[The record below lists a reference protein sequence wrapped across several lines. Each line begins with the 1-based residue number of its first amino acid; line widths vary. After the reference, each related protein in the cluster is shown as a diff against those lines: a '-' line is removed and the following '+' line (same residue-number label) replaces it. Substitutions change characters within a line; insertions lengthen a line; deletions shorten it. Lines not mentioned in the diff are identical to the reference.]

1 MTVYLLWM
9 QRVTTH
15 LRKPNI
21 NSMNFTAIDFETA
34 IGKRWSICQV
44 GIVRVENGRIMA
56 KISRLVKP
64 PNNEYSEWNT
74 RIHGITSTDT
84 IDSPIFS
91 EIWDEIKPYIEN
103 NLVVAH
109 NTDFDID
116 CLYKT
121 LEYYDIPKPRFEI
134 DCTYKR
140 TGQKLDNLCEAF
152 DIELGNHH
160 DAECDA
166 KACAEIYIKLL
177 NNIEPDY
184 SKISIKPKT
193 TIFQQKGHE
202 RIKGDILKP
211 DLGNANPSSPFFGQK
226 VVFTGVL
233 NSIKRQTAAEIVK
246 RQGADI
252 DTRITKRTKF
262 VITGSAPGPSKLKQ
276 IEKYNN
282 ESSEI
287 KIIFEDEFLK
297 MIKNEL

>member
-1 MTVYLLWM
+1 MD
-9 QRVTTH
+9 
-15 LRKPNI
+15 
-21 NSMNFTAIDFETA
+21 FTSIDFETA
-34 IGKRWSICQV
+34 RGKRWSICQV
-44 GIVRVENGRIMA
+44 GIVRVENGKIIN
-56 KISRLVKP
+56 KISRLVRP

-74 RIHGITSTDT
+74 RVHGITPTDT
-84 IDSPIFS
+84 IDSPTFL
-91 EIWDEIKPYIEN
+91 EIWSEIKPYIEN

-109 NTDFDID
+109 NSDFDID
-116 CLYKT
+116 CLNKT

-134 DCTYKR
+134 DCTYRR
-140 TGQKLDNLCEAF
+140 TGQKLDDLCEAF
-152 DIELGNHH
+152 DIELENHH

-166 KACAEIYIKLL
+166 IACAEIYIKLV

-184 SKISIKPKT
+184 SKIRIKPKSNN
-193 TIFQQKGHE
+193 FQQKGHE

-211 DLGNANPSSPFFGQK
+211 DLENANPSSPFFGKK

-252 DTRITKRTKF
+252 DTGITKRTNF
-262 VITGSAPGPSKLKQ
+262 VITGSTPGPSKLKK

-287 KIIFEDEFLK
+287 KIILEDEFLE

>member
-1 MTVYLLWM
+1 MD
-9 QRVTTH
+9 
-15 LRKPNI
+15 
-21 NSMNFTAIDFETA
+21 FTAIDFETA

-44 GIVRVENGRIMA
+44 GIVIVENGKIIN
-56 KISRLVKP
+56 KISRLVRP

-74 RIHGITSTDT
+74 RVHGITPTDT
-84 IDSPIFS
+84 IDSPTFL
-91 EIWDEIKPYIEN
+91 EIWSEIKPYIEN

-109 NTDFDID
+109 NSDFDID
-116 CLYKT
+116 CLNKT

-134 DCTYKR
+134 DCTYRR
-140 TGQKLDNLCEAF
+140 TGQKLDDLCEAF
-152 DIELGNHH
+152 DIELENHH

-166 KACAEIYIKLL
+166 IACAEIYIKLV

-184 SKISIKPKT
+184 SKIRIKPKSNN
-193 TIFQQKGHE
+193 FQQKGHE

-211 DLGNANPSSPFFGQK
+211 DLENANPSSPFFGKK

-252 DTRITKRTKF
+252 DTGITKRTNF
-262 VITGSAPGPSKLKQ
+262 VITGSTPGPSKLKK

-287 KIIFEDEFLK
+287 KIILEDEFLE

>member
-1 MTVYLLWM
+1 MD
-9 QRVTTH
+9 
-15 LRKPNI
+15 
-21 NSMNFTAIDFETA
+21 FTSIDFETA

-44 GIVRVENGRIMA
+44 GIVRVENGEIIN

-74 RIHGITSTDT
+74 RVHGITPTDT
-84 IDSPIFS
+84 IDSPNFL
-91 EIWDEIKPYIEN
+91 EIWSEIKPYIEN

-109 NTDFDID
+109 NSDFDID
-116 CLYKT
+116 CLNKT
-121 LEYYDIPKPRFEI
+121 LEYYNIPKLKFEI

-140 TGQKLDNLCEAF
+140 TGQKLDDLCEAF
-152 DIELGNHH
+152 DIELEDHH

-166 KACAEIYIKLL
+166 IACAQIYMKLID
-177 NNIEPDY
+177 NEEPDY
-184 SKISIKPKT
+184 SKIRIKSK
-193 TIFQQKGHE
+193 IDRFQQKGHE
-202 RIKGDILKP
+202 RIKGDLLKP
-211 DLGNANPSSPFFGQK
+211 DLGHANPSNPFFGKK

-252 DTRITKRTKF
+252 DVGITKRTNY
-262 VITGSAPGPSKLKQ
+262 VITGSAPGPSKLKK

-282 ESSEI
+282 DGNEI
-287 KIIFEDEFLK
+287 KIILEDEFLK

>member
-1 MTVYLLWM
+1 
-9 QRVTTH
+9 
-15 LRKPNI
+15 
-21 NSMNFTAIDFETA
+21 MNFTAIDFETA

-44 GIVRVENGRIMA
+44 GIVRVENGRIIN

-74 RIHGITSTDT
+74 RVHGITPSDT
-84 IDSPIFS
+84 INSPFFPKV
-91 EIWDEIKPYIEN
+91 WNEIKPYFEN
-103 NLVVAH
+103 NLIVAH

-116 CLYKT
+116 CLNKT
-121 LEYYDIPKPRFEI
+121 LEYYDIPKPKFEI

-152 DIELGNHH
+152 DIKLDNHH

-177 NNIEPDY
+177 NNDKPDY
-184 SKISIKPKT
+184 SKNSIKQRT
-193 TIFQQKGHE
+193 TKFQQKGYE

-211 DLGNANPSSPFFGQK
+211 DLENANPSSQFFGKK

-252 DTRITKRTKF
+252 DTGITKSTNF
-262 VITGSAPGPSKLKQ
+262 VIIGSAPGPSKLKK

-282 ESSEI
+282 ESSQI
-287 KIIFEDEFLK
+287 KIILEDEFLE
-297 MIKNEL
+297 MIRNEL

>member
-1 MTVYLLWM
+1 MD
-9 QRVTTH
+9 
-15 LRKPNI
+15 
-21 NSMNFTAIDFETA
+21 FTAIDFETA
-34 IGKRWSICQV
+34 IGKRWSICQI
-44 GIVRVENGRIMA
+44 GIVRVENGKIIN
-56 KISRLVKP
+56 KISRLVRP

-74 RIHGITSTDT
+74 RVHGITPTDT
-84 IDSPIFS
+84 IDSPTFL
-91 EIWDEIKPYIEN
+91 EIWSEIKPYIEN

-109 NTDFDID
+109 NSDFDID
-116 CLYKT
+116 CLNKT

-134 DCTYKR
+134 DCTFRR

-152 DIELGNHH
+152 DIELENHH

-166 KACAEIYIKLL
+166 IACAEIYIKLI
-177 NNIEPDY
+177 NNVEPDY
-184 SKISIKPKT
+184 SKIRIKPKT
-193 TIFQQKGHE
+193 NIFQQKVHE

-211 DLGNANPSSPFFGQK
+211 DLENENPSSPFFGKK

-252 DTRITKRTKF
+252 DTGITKRTNF
-262 VITGSAPGPSKLKQ
+262 VITGSAPGPSKLKK

-282 ESSEI
+282 DSSEI
-287 KIIFEDEFLK
+287 KIILEDEFLE